1 MKAFRKVMALILA
14 LTICLGMALSLAS
27 CGGGKDDETVT
38 VTDMLGETH
47 EVKKNPTKV
56 ACASRTTYD
65 LLVAFGLGDWVPVG
79 KKSNAYD
86 APRALTDSV
95 SVMDMA
101 RKASDHFKRYKITI
115 L

>member
-47 EVKKNPTKV
+47 EI
-56 ACASRTTYD
+56 
-65 LLVAFGLGDWVPVG
+65 G
-79 KKSNAYD
+79 
-86 APRALTDSV
+86 RAHV
-95 SVMDMA
+95 
-101 RKASDHFKRYKITI
+101 
-115 L
+115 